1 MLKLV
6 AVLNVYMR
14 SDISLMRE
22 RIVRVICNFKYFSR
36 VRSFTVRGGGWKKPK
51 YSRKAFVEERAQK
64 HQGKKIQAKLLV
76 AKNNK

>member
-1 MLKLV
+1 
-6 AVLNVYMR
+6 MR

-22 RIVRVICNFKYFSR
+22 RIVRVICNFKFVR
-36 VRSFTVRGGGWKKPK
+36 VESFTDRGGGWKKLQ

-76 AKNNK
+76 AKKKKS

>member
-1 MLKLV
+1 MLLSGKYI

-22 RIVRVICNFKYFSR
+22 RIVTVSCNFKYFR
-36 VRSFTVRGGGWKKPK
+36 VGSFTVRESGWKKPK

-64 HQGKKIQAKLLV
+64 HQGKKIQAKF
-76 AKNNK
+76 